1 MKRIGYSLACL
12 TSVAMLAFTAS
23 IASAVP
29 GVNSA
34 IINTRIFNDC
44 PSSALTT
51 NNAYPASI
59 YISDSAD
66 PDCGNDP
73 VVNPN
78 PFANLHNWRFSE
90 DGSNA
95 ALFMNSDLFRFS
107 TDLVIDGPGQ
117 CESGAQISPWWS
129 QNVEGRLNVRTTDGE
144 IAMFGGFL
152 PFFSFSANYGI
163 FYQKG
168 QTIHIEFN
176 YDPHSNTQL
185 DPATLECKVTYGG
198 NLYTSGILPF
208 NNNNQS
214 DPPQYGFFGIANDAQ
229 AGGHIQCLWQP
240 GQYQEIHATWSN
252 IEFSPDA
259 KPTPAETASW
269 GRIKTMYR

>member
-12 TSVAMLAFTAS
+12 TSLAILALTATV
-23 IASAVP
+23 ASAVP

-34 IINTRIFNDC
+34 IINERIFNDC
-44 PSSALTT
+44 PNSTLTT

-59 YISDSAD
+59 FIGDA
-66 PDCGNDP
+66 PDAQCVIDNAGA
-73 VVNPN
+73 
-78 PFANLHNWRFSE
+78 FANLHNWRFSE
-90 DGSNA
+90 DGANP

-107 TDLVIDGPGQ
+107 ADLVIDGPGQ
-117 CESGAQISPWWS
+117 CESGLQISPWWS
-129 QNVEGRLNVRTTDGE
+129 PDVEGRLNVRTTDGE

-152 PFFSFSANYGI
+152 PFFSFTANYGL

-176 YDPHSNTQL
+176 YTPNSNTEA
-185 DPATLECKVTYGG
+185 DPATLECKITYGG
-198 NLYTSGILPF
+198 NLYTSGALPF
-208 NNNNQS
+208 NNNNPN
-214 DPPQYGFFGIANDAQ
+214 DPPQYGYFGIGNDSQ

-240 GQYQEIHATWSN
+240 GQFQEVNATWSN
-252 IEFSPDA
+252 ISFSPDA
-259 KPTPAETASW
+259 KPTAAEPTTW